1 VVQQSHSKELF
12 AGWHLTMD
20 AIVKAEKAENLA
32 NKAFIGTVLLDLV
45 KILKMEVLVKPNL
58 IEVATDPTKVE
69 TDDDDGGVT
78 GTCIITTSH
87 LSIHTWP
94 LRRRFSFDVFS
105 CRQFDEDAA
114 AKLLRERFA
123 VTKASTH
130 SIKRNWP

>member
-1 VVQQSHSKELF
+1 
-12 AGWHLTMD
+12 MD

-94 LRRRFSFDVFS
+94 LRLRFSFDIFS

-114 AKLLRERFA
+114 AMLLRERFA